1 MIKTLIRIGKAIAS
15 IAKTIVFIVTN
26 PFKFIVMVI
35 GGIVMAIIYVI
46 YKILSVPPIYWLPF
60 IVWFA
65 VMKVTVL
72 ILYTIVIGA
81 VVLVICLVLLM
92 IALLNALTKGKL
104 NKLVLCQNSPTSW
117 YQTPNYHLGNK
128 CERSLFC
135 KSPCASGYMPDEMTG
150 EFCNRIPTGQPSY
163 CPQAEVMRILSG
175 FSRRDA
181 NHIYA
186 NYNPAKSFWF
196 NFMTPE
202 EKERE
207 YKYYYL
213 KRRGFL
219 NKCSESLS
227 TYNPMILNVCAYTD
241 MLRKHGYNGLSPS
254 DVKRLEET
262 CNQGFCNSKNRHF
275 FCGKFEESQQIQTGN
290 GLIIRYIVSLLITA
304 ILFTFMLVF
313 TYQVVQSV

>member
-1 MIKTLIRIGKAIAS
+1 
-15 IAKTIVFIVTN
+15 
-26 PFKFIVMVI
+26 
-35 GGIVMAIIYVI
+35 MAILYVI

-65 VMKVTVL
+65 VMKITVL

-81 VVLVICLVLLM
+81 VVIVICLVLLM

-117 YQTPNYHLGNK
+117 YQTPNFHLGNK

-135 KSPCASGYMPDEMTG
+135 KSPCASGYMPDELTG

-175 FSRRDA
+175 FSRRDSQ
-181 NHIYA
+181 HIYA
-186 NYNPAKSFWF
+186 NYNPAKSLSF

-207 YKYYYL
+207 YKYYFL
-213 KRRGFL
+213 KRRGFF

-227 TYNPMILNVCAYTD
+227 NYNPMILNICAYTD
-241 MLRKHGYNGLSPS
+241 MLRKHTYNGLSPS
-254 DVKRLEET
+254 DIKRLEEA
-262 CNQGFCNSKNRHF
+262 CGQGFCNSKNRHF
-275 FCGKFEESQQIQTGN
+275 FCGKFEESQVTQTGN
-290 GLIIRYIVSLLITA
+290 SLIVRYIVSLLITA
-304 ILFTFMLVF
+304 ILFTFMLLF

>member
-1 MIKTLIRIGKAIAS
+1 MFKTLINIGKAIGK
-15 IAKTIVFIVTN
+15 IVKIIVFIVTN
-26 PFKFIVMVI
+26 PFRFIVMVI
-35 GGIVMAIIYVI
+35 GGIVMAIMYVI

-135 KSPCASGYMPDEMTG
+135 KSPCASGYMPDELTG

-175 FSRRDA
+175 FSRRDSQ
-181 NHIYA
+181 HIYA

-207 YKYYYL
+207 YKYYFL

-219 NKCSESLS
+219 SKCSDSLS
-227 TYNPMILNVCAYTD
+227 NYNPMILNICAYTD
-241 MLRKHGYNGLSPS
+241 MLRKHKYNGLSPS
-254 DVKRLEET
+254 DIKRLEEA
-262 CNQGFCNSKNRHF
+262 CSQGFCNSKNRHF
-275 FCGKFEESQQIQTGN
+275 FCGKFEESQVTQTGN

-304 ILFTFMLVF
+304 ILFIFMLLF